1 MAGGRSIFL
10 SGTGEL
16 ALPTGAAAAQPES
29 HDTGAGRGERVA
41 DEDQIDLVEALK
53 AGSGSRFLGKQ
64 ERWTQ
69 T

>member
-1 MAGGRSIFL
+1 VAGGRSIFL
-10 SGTGEL
+10 SGTGEP
-16 ALPTGAAAAQPES
+16 ALQT